1 MAEEER
7 IIIDE
12 KILGGK
18 PVIKGT
24 RIPVYL
30 IVEMIANGLSIK
42 DILKEYPEL
51 SEEDVKAALRY
62 AASLLKR
69 EAYYEISSRW
79 QRSILS

>member
-1 MAEEER
+1 MVEEER
-7 IIIDE
+7 IVIDE

-30 IVEMIANGLSIK
+30 IVEMVANGLSIK
-42 DILKEYPEL
+42 EILKEYPEL

-69 EAYYEISSRW
+69 KTYYEISSR
-79 QRSILS
+79 

>member
-1 MAEEER
+1 MV
-7 IIIDE
+7 IDE

-18 PVIKGT
+18 PVIRGM

-30 IVEMIANGLSIK
+30 IVELVANGLSIK

-69 EAYYEISSRW
+69 KTYYEICT
-79 QRSILS
+79 